1 MAEVRDAKKKLQ
13 RATRQCLF
21 MSKAELSPWKKS
33 AWILLVAEKNILTG
47 IIYTIKGTHHL
58 NEETGK
64 TGKDKHWA
72 YKAGLCYLEYG
83 QIVFRACILTKNV
96 LWASILN
103 LFDVDYW
110 SKTSQILKKSI
121 TKTCRDTWY
130 TITTRYTLVFLSR
143 LVEDLSL
150 FLWKMSWWEK
160 ENIGNGSSC
169 PPCPTSPPNL
179 RKESLRTLL
188 CSSFP
193 FVVVSSFYPYP
204 LHYGPIPIKN
214 CIRDIF
220 PFAPFSKET
229 IVSD

>member
-1 MAEVRDAKKKLQ
+1 MSLHVQSRTVTLKEK
-13 RATRQCLF
+13 CLNL
-21 MSKAELSPWKKS
+21 AGRW
-33 AWILLVAEKNILTG
+33 KNILTG

-110 SKTSQILKKSI
+110 SKTSQILEKSI

-130 TITTRYTLVFLSR
+130 TITTRYTLVFLSC
-143 LVEDLSL
+143 LVDDLSL
-150 FLWKMSWWEK
+150 FLWKMSWWE
-160 ENIGNGSSC
+160 
-169 PPCPTSPPNL
+169 
-179 RKESLRTLL
+179 RKILEMD
-188 CSSFP
+188 
-193 FVVVSSFYPYP
+193 
-204 LHYGPIPIKN
+204 LHVHHVHQVHQI
-214 CIRDIF
+214 
-220 PFAPFSKET
+220 
-229 IVSD
+229 

>member
-1 MAEVRDAKKKLQ
+1 MQRKSCKGRPGNVSSCPKPNCHPERKVPESCWSLKKIFWQVK
-13 RATRQCLF
+13 
-21 MSKAELSPWKKS
+21 
-33 AWILLVAEKNILTG
+33 
-47 IIYTIKGTHHL
+47 IYTIKGTHHL

-169 PPCPTSPPNL
+169 PPCPPSPPNL

-204 LHYGPIPIKN
+204 LHYGPIPIK
-214 CIRDIF
+214 
-220 PFAPFSKET
+220 KLH
-229 IVSD
+229 